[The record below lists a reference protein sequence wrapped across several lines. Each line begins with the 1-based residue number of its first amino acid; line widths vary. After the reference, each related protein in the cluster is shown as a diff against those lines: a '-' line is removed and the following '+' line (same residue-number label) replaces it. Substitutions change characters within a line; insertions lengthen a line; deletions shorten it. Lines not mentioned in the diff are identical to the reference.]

1 MSILVILAHP
11 KPGSFNHAIANAIC
25 ERLQAGGK
33 EVIFHDLHAEGF
45 DPVYSAAELAR
56 DAVLPPAIER
66 ASQEVLA
73 AEGIVVIHPN
83 YWSTP
88 PAILKGWLDRALRP
102 GLAYRFQ
109 TGPDGKGYVQSLIAA
124 QAALVVTTANTSD
137 EVDQAVY
144 GNPLE
149 NFWKT
154 CVFGFFGITR
164 FKRCSFSPVIVSSPE
179 QRADWLEQ
187 ARTAAQTLF
196 LSPGEYGDK

>member
-11 KPGSFNHAIANAIC
+11 KLGSFNHAIANVIC
-25 ERLQAGGK
+25 EHLKTGGK

-56 DAVLPPAIER
+56 DAVLPSDIER
-66 ASQEVLA
+66 ACQEVIN

-102 GLAYRFQ
+102 GIAYRFQ
-109 TGPDGKGYVQSLIAA
+109 TGPDGKGYVQSLIKAR
-124 QAALVVTTANTSD
+124 AALVVTTANTPD

-164 FKRCSFSPVIVSSPE
+164 FKRYSFSPVILSSPE
-179 QRADWLEQ
+179 QRADWLVQ
-187 ARTAAQTLF
+187 AGAAVEELF
-196 LSPGEYGDK
+196 VSGK